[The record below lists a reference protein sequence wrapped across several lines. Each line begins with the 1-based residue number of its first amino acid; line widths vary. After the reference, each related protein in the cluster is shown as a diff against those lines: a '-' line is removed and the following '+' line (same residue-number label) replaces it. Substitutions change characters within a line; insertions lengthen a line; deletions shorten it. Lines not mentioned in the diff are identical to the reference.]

1 MSRAKEAMG
10 AAFPNS
16 EYVRAMPKDQL
27 SPSEKVGVKCDPK
40 EDRARQEF
48 KAEADVSTI
57 LARFGAGATFG
68 APRGSSGEVD
78 FDLDLQTAYRVVAE
92 SREAW
97 LRLPVDVRQRYR
109 GWQELQA
116 AVEAGE
122 WPFKK
127 APEAAAAG
135 AAGSG
140 ASASDSAP
148 DAR

>member
-1 MSRAKEAMG
+1 
-10 AAFPNS
+10 
-16 EYVRAMPKDQL
+16 MPVKMKDQL
-27 SPSEKVGVKCDPK
+27 SPSEKVGVACPPK

-48 KAEADVSTI
+48 KTETETSTI
-57 LARFGAGATFG
+57 LARFGAGQAF
-68 APRGSSGEVD
+68 PRAVGVNGEVD
-78 FDLDLQTAYRVVAE
+78 FDLDLRAAYEVVQA
-92 SREAW
+92 SRDAW
-97 LRLPVDVRQRYR
+97 LRLPIDVRQQFR

-116 AVEAGE
+116 AVEAGT
-122 WPFKK
+122 WPPKK